1 MVANLAYENPQR
13 HLENIDRAAKVRM
26 KHRLRLELELAGI
39 PQKALAIGARIDEGQ
54 LSRML
59 SDRNEEAL
67 PAHKFPVITQELGP
81 GLMEWLAIQCGGL
94 YSHGAE
100 GPLIEGP
107 LATLVGKLAHQTGEV
122 VQQLIFVMESKH
134 INIDEQKDVIAAL
147 RGMAQTT
154 QALLNTTEGRLA

>member
-1 MVANLAYENPQR
+1 MVANLDYANTQR
-13 HLENIDRAAKVRM
+13 HQENIDRTAKAKV
-26 KHRLRLELELAGI
+26 KHRLRLEIELAGI
-39 PQKALAIGARIDEGQ
+39 PQKALAIGAHLDEGQ
-54 LSRML
+54 LSHML
-59 SDRNEEAL
+59 SDKSEETL
-67 PAHKFPVITQELGP
+67 PAHKIPAVVQELGP

-147 RGMAQTT
+147 RGMAQTI
-154 QALLNTTEGRLA
+154 QALLNTTEGMLA